1 MTIARLFTVL
11 SSLVL
16 LLTAGCDDGLA
27 PFDES
32 QPSGFSGLIRFRNW
46 PPPDSVQ
53 ELRVVA
59 FFEIPSDSA
68 GLFNVLLAGGAA
80 VYPAVGTKG
89 LAQYVDS
96 LPYTF
101 TNIESSPSLQVAEYK
116 YIVIAQKYGSN
127 IFADW
132 KPAGVYTIKPGT
144 FEPATLRVLYHRII
158 PGINIDV
165 DFHNPPPKP
174 WK

>member
-1 MTIARLFTVL
+1 MGPVRLLTALCCFI
-11 SSLVL
+11 L
-16 LLTAGCDDGLA
+16 LLSAGCDDGLA

-32 QPSGFSGLIRFRNW
+32 QPSGFSGIIRFKNW

-59 FFEIPSDSA
+59 FFELPTDSA
-68 GLFNVLLAGGAA
+68 GLLNVLLAGGAA
-80 VYPAVGTKG
+80 VYPPVGTKG
-89 LAQYVDS
+89 LTQYVDS

-101 TNIESSPSLQVAEYK
+101 TNIESSPSLQVAVYK
-116 YIVIAQKYGSN
+116 YVVIAQKYGSN
-127 IFADW
+127 IFTDW
-132 KPAGVYTIKPGT
+132 KPAGVYTLTPGT
-144 FEPATLRVLYHRII
+144 FEPAPVRVLFHRVIA
-158 PGINIDV
+158 GIDFDV